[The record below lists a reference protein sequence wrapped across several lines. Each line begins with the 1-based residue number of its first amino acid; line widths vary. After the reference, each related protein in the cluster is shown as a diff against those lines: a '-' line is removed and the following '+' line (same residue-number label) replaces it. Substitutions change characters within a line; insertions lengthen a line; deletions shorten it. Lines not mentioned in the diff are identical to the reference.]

1 MTKILLVDDDPD
13 FRAILKKTL
22 TAKGYEVVTAGDGVR
37 GLQAVMD
44 VPLDL
49 ILLDLH
55 MPHRDGLET
64 LRLIRA
70 VQAQSKIMILTG
82 YMSEAEQVEARKWG
96 VSDVMLK
103 PISMKLLIDTIG
115 ERLAPPHGDNR

>member
-13 FRAILKKTL
+13 FRTILKKSL
-22 TAKGYEVVTAGDGVR
+22 TAKGYEVITAGDGVR

-44 VPLDL
+44 LPLDL

-70 VQAQSKIMILTG
+70 VQAQAKIMILTG
-82 YMSEAEQVEARKWG
+82 YVSEAEQVEARKWG

-103 PISMKLLIDTIG
+103 PITMKLLIDTIG
-115 ERLAPPHGDNR
+115 ERLAAPHGDHQ

>member
-13 FRAILKKTL
+13 FRAILKKSL
-22 TAKGYEVVTAGDGVR
+22 TSKGYEVVTAGDGVR

-44 VPLDL
+44 LPLDL

-70 VQAQSKIMILTG
+70 VQAQAKIMILTG
-82 YMSEAEQVEARKWG
+82 YMSEAEQTEARKWG

-103 PISMKLLIDTIG
+103 PISMKLLIDTIS
-115 ERLAPPHGDNR
+115 ERLAPPNGDHQ